1 MKLLIALLALAVV
14 VCGCGRAQDTGQTA
28 EPKRDMPG
36 GVGLTG
42 GQTGTGT
49 TSGASTGY

>member
-1 MKLLIALLALAVV
+1 MKVILGLIFV
-14 VCGCGRAQDTGQTA
+14 VCVLIGCGAPADEPVSQ
-28 EPKRDMPG
+28 PKRDMPG
-36 GVGLTG
+36 GVGLTA